1 MRKYLVAIFSIIS
14 ITPAMANDVDL
25 SKGRVSHEY
34 GRTKQAL
41 SLKNNTARPL
51 NEVWAECGFFRGDEL
66 VRKGIA
72 SFRNVL
78 PGQTAHDEATS
89 ASRDVTRTD
98 ATLKIR
104 TSDAELQAPPSR
116 RYPAHAVT
124 TAGASLFDQPMP
136 HYFGGGETVT
146 SIAE

>member
-1 MRKYLVAIFSIIS
+1 MRKYLVAIFSILS

-25 SKGRVSHEY
+25 SKGRMSHEY

-51 NEVWAECGFFRGDEL
+51 SEFFRGDEL
-66 VRKGIA
+66 VGKGIA

-78 PGQTAHDEATS
+78 PGQTAYDEATS

-98 ATLKIR
+98 CHIENP
-104 TSDAELQAPPSR
+104 DE
-116 RYPAHAVT
+116 
-124 TAGASLFDQPMP
+124 
-136 HYFGGGETVT
+136 
-146 SIAE
+146 

>member
-1 MRKYLVAIFSIIS
+1 MRKYLVAIFSFLS

-25 SKGRVSHEY
+25 GRGRISREY
-34 GRTKQAL
+34 GCPKQAL

-66 VRKGIA
+66 VGKGIA

-78 PGQTAHDEATS
+78 PGQTAYDEATS
-89 ASRDVTRTD
+89 ASLPHRKSGRVTQSFR
-98 ATLKIR
+98 
-104 TSDAELQAPPSR
+104 PSQPALDGAR
-116 RYPAHAVT
+116 RYNGMRFPRF
-124 TAGASLFDQPMP
+124 GQPMP
-136 HYFGGGETVT
+136 HFGGGVTVT